1 MMTVTVITPDG
12 DPVATIANHYFRR
25 GTIRPLTWN
34 GRDSAGAVVPDGL
47 YKLRIHLRHQTIT
60 LPNTIQV
67 DTTPPSIA
75 IKRVAPRVF
84 SPDHDGRREYV
95 TISFGVSSTA
105 RPLLYVGRRQV
116 GRGRLARS
124 AGSIHWYGGV
134 HGETYPPGVY
144 QLSLRAEDRAGNI
157 SPPTSDVR
165 VAIRYLTL
173 ARKVVQARAGK
184 RFALR
189 VASDAK
195 SVQWLLRA
203 KSGQGTPGTLRIR
216 APEEAGSVQA
226 LRHLQRPLAGG
237 ARGRLEVT
245 AELARAGGPIRLRRP
260 RAPPARDPPRPS
272 SRRPRA
278 AYARRPLPARVP
290 RTDGSSAA
298 ARGGRRPRPGRG
310 GRRRLALPA
319 LAVARRRS
327 PRSLAFLHASRSS
340 WDRSRP
346 TC

>member
-1 MMTVTVITPDG
+1 
-12 DPVATIANHYFRR
+12 
-25 GTIRPLTWN
+25 
-34 GRDSAGAVVPDGL
+34 L

-75 IKRVAPRVF
+75 IKRVVPRVF

-116 GRGRLARS
+116 GRGRLARAS
-124 AGSIHWYGGV
+124 GSIHWYGGV

-195 SVQWLLRA
+195 SVQWLLRG

-216 APEEAGSVQA
+216 APKK
-226 LRHLQRPLAGG
+226 
-237 ARGRLEVT
+237 
-245 AELARAGGPIRLRRP
+245 
-260 RAPPARDPPRPS
+260 
-272 SRRPRA
+272 
-278 AYARRPLPARVP
+278 
-290 RTDGSSAA
+290 
-298 ARGGRRPRPGRG
+298 PGRYKLFVTSN
-310 GRRRLALPA
+310 GRSQA
-319 LAVARRRS
+319 AVVVVS
-327 PRSLAFLHASRSS
+327 K
-340 WDRSRP
+340 
-346 TC
+346 

>member
-1 MMTVTVITPDG
+1 MARLLPILLVLGLLGGTAAAFAITEGLKLEKSPIGSTHVDKLFSPVCNCNEGRCRGQVQAAAREHDDG
-12 DPVATIANHYFRR
+12 DGDHAGRRTGATIANHYFRR

-67 DTTPPSIA
+67 DTTPPSIT

-216 APEEAGSVQA
+216 APKK
-226 LRHLQRPLAGG
+226 
-237 ARGRLEVT
+237 
-245 AELARAGGPIRLRRP
+245 
-260 RAPPARDPPRPS
+260 
-272 SRRPRA
+272 
-278 AYARRPLPARVP
+278 
-290 RTDGSSAA
+290 
-298 ARGGRRPRPGRG
+298 PGRYKLFVTSN
-310 GRRRLALPA
+310 GRSQAAL
-319 LAVARRRS
+319 VVVS
-327 PRSLAFLHASRSS
+327 K
-340 WDRSRP
+340 
-346 TC
+346 